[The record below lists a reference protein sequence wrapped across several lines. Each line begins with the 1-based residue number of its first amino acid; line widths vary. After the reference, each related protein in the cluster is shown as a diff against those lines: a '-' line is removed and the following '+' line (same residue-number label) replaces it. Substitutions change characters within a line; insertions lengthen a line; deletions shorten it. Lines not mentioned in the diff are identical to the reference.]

1 MRSVKYLALAVL
13 AITLAGCPITSE
25 YPLGSR
31 EEAFMDN
38 GLIGN
43 WSAIVEKDAEKGS
56 ISIFQFNDKEMYLEA
71 RGDNDNSCTR
81 SRIYVTVVDNV
92 PIINF
97 QEIKK
102 HRPENEYGFLKYN
115 ISKDGILTLWVL
127 QSDRTFDSKSGKDE
141 LRKHVRDNIANDKL
155 YEKLADFKRIGSE

>member
-1 MRSVKYLALAVL
+1 MRYVRYLALAVL

-31 EEAFMDN
+31 EEALMDN
-38 GLIGN
+38 GLIGK
-43 WSAIVEKDAEKGS
+43 WSAIVEKDSEKGS

-92 PIINF
+92 PIINY

-102 HRPENEYGFLKYN
+102 HRPENEYSFLKYM

-127 QSDRTFDSKSGKDE
+127 RSDRSFTSKFGNDE
-141 LRKHVRDNIANDKL
+141 LRKYVRENIANDKL
-155 YEKLADFKRIGSE
+155 YEKLLDFKRIGNE